1 MTRLPVLRRCLN
13 TTPTVFSN
21 YLVAGLDHRVALP
34 ALLAPSRH
42 LLHASRPCAM
52 RTPVIDPLTGRAVVH
67 YDLSTALSWPQ
78 CQQLVANGH
87 VDALL
92 RLPAEIDRYQVWT
105 ATIKAQYASAEDFIL
120 STVFSAPPAHPG
132 VKTVVADRAAAI
144 RDPHTP
150 RVVLR
155 LNDFPYNLRPGIEH
169 WVLWRLDAGLSNAEI
184 VAIVDAWIRD
194 GHALGGTSPYAAP
207 LPPAAAGASTDD
219 STALAGAHTTNGV
232 EWCYWV
238 NPAARKTIAG
248 VWHAHILVHWGAPA
262 GDTHRAEPACD
273 AQANVIAAPASDAK
287 QQTVAA

>member
-1 MTRLPVLRRCLN
+1 
-13 TTPTVFSN
+13 
-21 YLVAGLDHRVALP
+21 
-34 ALLAPSRH
+34 
-42 LLHASRPCAM
+42 M

-67 YDLSTALSWPQ
+67 YDLTTALSWPQ

-92 RLPAEIDRYQVWT
+92 RLPAEIDRYQAWT

-120 STVFSAPPAHPG
+120 SAVFAAPATHPG
-132 VKTVVADRAAAI
+132 VKPVVADRAAAI
-144 RDPHTP
+144 RDPHIP

-184 VAIVDAWIRD
+184 VAIVDAWIRN
-194 GHALGGTSPYAAP
+194 GHALGGTSPYSVP
-207 LPPAAAGASTDD
+207 LPTTTSEAAASAPTENA
-219 STALAGAHTTNGV
+219 ALAGAHTTNGI
-232 EWCYWV
+232 EWCYWI
-238 NPAARKTIAG
+238 NPPARKTIAG

-262 GDTHRAEPACD
+262 GDAHCTEPACD
-273 AQANVIAAPASDAK
+273 AQTTVIATPASDAK

>member
-1 MTRLPVLRRCLN
+1 
-13 TTPTVFSN
+13 
-21 YLVAGLDHRVALP
+21 
-34 ALLAPSRH
+34 
-42 LLHASRPCAM
+42 M
-52 RTPVIDPLTGRAVVH
+52 RAPVIDPLTGRAVVH
-67 YDLSTALSWPQ
+67 YDLTTALSWSQ

-92 RLPAEIDRYQVWT
+92 RLPAEIDRYQAWT

-120 STVFSAPPAHPG
+120 STVFSAPAAQAGAKP
-132 VKTVVADRAAAI
+132 VIADRAAAI

-184 VAIVDAWIRD
+184 VAIVDAWIRG
-194 GHALGGTSPYAAP
+194 GHATNGTSPYAVP
-207 LPPAAAGASTDD
+207 LPTAASDAAGTDN
-219 STALAGAHTTNGV
+219 AAIGAGAHTTNGV
-232 EWCYWV
+232 EWCFWI
-238 NPAARKTIAG
+238 NPLARKTIAG

-262 GDTHRAEPACD
+262 AGNAHRVEPGCD
-273 AQANVIAAPASDAK
+273 AQATVIAAPASDAK